1 VTEKRNH
8 ETGVL
13 LKLLVNVTPLH
24 RTKDIYV
31 IRCRTERNWWFE
43 SSGMWHCCIWWI
55 VPVPWRIIMPS
66 ASFFLDWYILTKLH
80 THDTLAYPRRFESS
94 ATVLWEC
101 RIMRKTAVM

>member
-31 IRCRTERNWWFE
+31 IRC
-43 SSGMWHCCIWWI
+43 
-55 VPVPWRIIMPS
+55 
-66 ASFFLDWYILTKLH
+66 H
-80 THDTLAYPRRFESS
+80 T
-94 ATVLWEC
+94 
-101 RIMRKTAVM
+101 